1 MQPRYFYCPLFPYL
15 LGAQLY
21 SLSVF
26 RLPCFCLYLLTFLAR
41 FTLCFMCYG
50 VYGMVYTNVCCV
62 RLFSCSCGF
71 NKFPG
76 LNASFILFYLREST
90 FEMTNNSQRILFRRS
105 CMPYIPTNACIL
117 IRVLCMAILFLYR
130 TWMEFYLNFVMT
142 KSLEMWANIYLFKK
156 LPNTLLMSS
165 WWNILLLVLSSSLYF
180 HRGFPVSSVLLFFV
194 SDLRVNFEN

>member
-41 FTLCFMCYG
+41 FTLCFVLWCIRYAVLG
-50 VYGMVYTNVCCV
+50 CSAARAALTNSRVWMQ
-62 RLFSCSCGF
+62 
-71 NKFPG
+71 
-76 LNASFILFYLREST
+76 ASFYFILGKALLRWPIIR
-90 FEMTNNSQRILFRRS
+90 NRS

-117 IRVLCMAILFLYR
+117 ICVLCMAILFLYR
-130 TWMEFYLNFVMT
+130 TWMEFCLNFVVT

-180 HRGFPVSSVLLFFV
+180 HRGFPVSSVLLLFV
-194 SDLRVNFEN
+194 SDLRLNFEN